1 VARSLDELQV
11 VDDAWPEIQ
20 KWAAAGD
27 NAVEITEAARKDGE
41 RALLQ
46 LQVTTRSVLGA
57 LALHAAA
64 VTVDHGWVR
73 VLAAGGPSAPASLI
87 DPVPGS
93 ATAPL
98 DLEDGLMIA
107 NDALGGF
114 FVVNGGGLPGDSREV
129 LYLAPDSLRWEQTGL
144 GHSDWLRWLLG
155 ADLDRFY
162 DGSRWAGWQD
172 EVRDLRID
180 QAIHTYPPLFTKQ
193 GQDIAAASR
202 RAVPIGELWTLWLD
216 FREQL
221 GIAD

>member
-1 VARSLDELQV
+1 MARSLDELQV
-11 VDDAWPEIQ
+11 GDDAWPEIR
-20 KWAAAGD
+20 KWAAAGG
-27 NAVEITEAARKDGE
+27 NAVEIAEADREDGE

-64 VTVDHGWVR
+64 ITVDHGWVR
-73 VLAAGGPSAPASLI
+73 VLGAGGPEAPASLI

-93 ATAPL
+93 ATDPL

-114 FVVNGGGLPGDSREV
+114 FVVNGGGLPGESREV
-129 LYLAPDSLRWEQTGL
+129 LYLAPDTLRWEQTGL
-144 GHSDWLRWLLG
+144 GHSDWLRWLLDG
-155 ADLDRFY
+155 DLDRY
-162 DGSRWAGWQD
+162 YERTRWAGWQA
-172 EVRDLRID
+172 EVRDLRND

-193 GQDIAAASR
+193 GRDIAAASR
-202 RAVPIGELWTLWLD
+202 RTVPIGELWTHWLD

-221 GIAD
+221 GIAG